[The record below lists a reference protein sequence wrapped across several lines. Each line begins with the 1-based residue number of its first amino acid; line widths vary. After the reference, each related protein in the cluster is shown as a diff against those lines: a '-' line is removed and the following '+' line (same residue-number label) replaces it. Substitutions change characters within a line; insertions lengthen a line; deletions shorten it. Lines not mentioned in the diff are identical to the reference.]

1 MSIFVY
7 SNTFTREYKK
17 LTNRNQKL
25 KHKIIKK
32 VAFFAKNPKHSSLRI
47 HKVYSPKV
55 GEVLSLSIDGD
66 LRILFRFKENNK
78 IVFYRI
84 GSHKEVY

>member
-1 MSIFVY
+1 MSIFINSPV
-7 SNTFTREYKK
+7 FVREYRK
-17 LTNRNQKL
+17 LTNKNPKL
-25 KHKIIKK
+25 KQKIIKK
-32 VAFFAKNPKHSSLRI
+32 IEFFAKNPKHSSLRI